1 MAVTEKEVYDALV
14 AAGFSRSQA
23 AGIMGN
29 IQNESGFNPEA
40 VNPGGPTAG
49 VGLVQWETTYYP
61 QAAGYVTGNS
71 AKDLADQIKGIVSEA
86 HHLNLTGTAGQV
98 AGTWA
103 ADFEKCQGCQPGG
116 DQYNARVANANRIY
130 QQAVSGRWPSKPGP
144 GISGSGSSSAAPAQA
159 QLTAAAGS
167 SLLGPAQ
174 SLLHGVAVVL
184 DRAFAMFAP
193 GQGWRVVFGAAA
205 LLLAFLSFKAFTG
218 GAVLG

>member
-1 MAVTEKEVYDALV
+1 MAITEKEVYDALT

-40 VNPGGPTAG
+40 ENPGGPTAG

-61 QAAGYVTGNS
+61 QASGYVTGNS
-71 AKDLADQIKGIVSEA
+71 AKDLATQIKAITSEA
-86 HHLNLTGTAGQV
+86 HHLNLSGTAGQV

-103 ADFEKCQGCQPGG
+103 SDFEKCQGCQPGG

-130 QQAVSGRWPSKPGP
+130 QQAKSGHWPSKPGP
-144 GISGSGSSSAAPAQA
+144 GISGSGSGSPAQA
-159 QLTAAAGS
+159 QLTADAGS

-193 GQGWRVVFGAAA
+193 GQGWRLVFGAAA

-218 GAVLG
+218 AAVA